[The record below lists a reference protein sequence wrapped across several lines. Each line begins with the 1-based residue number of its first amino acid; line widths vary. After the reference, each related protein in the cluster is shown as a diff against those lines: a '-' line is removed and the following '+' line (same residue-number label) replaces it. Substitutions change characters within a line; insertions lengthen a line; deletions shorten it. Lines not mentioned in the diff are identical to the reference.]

1 MEHED
6 PRRDFLVRMA
16 GLGGVLPFVPQPQAK
31 AKPPVYGSVI
41 NVREHG
47 AAGNGRNFDTR
58 PIQAAIEQCAQNG
71 GGTLYFPAGEYLCGT
86 LRLRSR
92 ICLYL
97 DAGAKLMG
105 SSSLQDYPEIVPGI
119 RSYTDNYT
127 DKSLIYG
134 ERLEDISIQGSGT
147 IDGQGA
153 SFKGPYKLR
162 PYMIRFIESRNIRVE
177 GVTLQNS
184 PMWVQ
189 HYLACED
196 VLISGIRV
204 RSRVNENNDGIDIDC
219 CDRVRIA
226 DCDISTGDDG
236 IALKSSSP
244 LVTRNVVISNCIVSS
259 ECNAIKLGT
268 ESNGGFRNVLISNCS
283 IYNTRLAGLA
293 LEIVDGG
300 ILDSVAVS
308 GIVMDQ
314 VGAPVFMRLGD
325 RGRAH
330 EATGRRPGIGRMRNV
345 SISHLIVN
353 GASDIGCAIAGL
365 PDHPI
370 ENVSLENARMYFK
383 GGGLKED
390 AHRPIPELPGEYPE
404 FDMFDRLPAYA
415 LFGRHIQNL
424 RLSNI
429 ATAFDQSESRPAL
442 SFEDIEG
449 LDLDGFRVAAPH
461 SDETALKFHQVRDCL
476 IRGGRLIGRAP
487 AFLQLSGERSADVTL
502 IGNDF
507 SKTMKP
513 VEVAPN
519 VPKDCAFLVSNR

>member
-6 PRRDFLVRMA
+6 PRRDFLIRMA
-16 GLGGVLPFVPQPQAK
+16 GLGGALPFGPQVQGR
-31 AKPPVYGSVI
+31 AKPPAYGSVVNI
-41 NVREHG
+41 REHG
-47 AAGNGRNFDTR
+47 ASGNGRNFDTKS
-58 PIQAAIEQCAQNG
+58 IQAVIDQCAESG
-71 GGTLYFPAGEYLCGT
+71 GGTVYFPAGEYLSGT

-97 DAGAKLMG
+97 DAGAKLLG
-105 SSSLQDYPEIVPGI
+105 SSSLQDYPELVPGI

-127 DKSLIYG
+127 DKSLLYG
-134 ERLEDISIQGSGT
+134 ERIEDISIQGPGT

-162 PYMIRFIESRNIRVE
+162 PYLMRFIECRNVRVD

-184 PMWVQ
+184 AMWVQ

-204 RSRVNENNDGIDIDC
+204 RSRTNENNDGIDIDC
-219 CDRVRIA
+219 CDRVRIS

-236 IALKSSSP
+236 IVLKSSSP
-244 LVTRNVVISNCIVSS
+244 MVTRNVTITNCIVSS

-268 ESNGGFRNVLISNCS
+268 ESNGGFRNVVISNCS
-283 IYNTRLAGLA
+283 IYNTRMAGLA

-300 ILDSVAVS
+300 ILDGVTIS

-330 EATGRRPGIGRMRNV
+330 ESTGRRPGIGRMRNI
-345 SISHLIVN
+345 SINHLLVN

-365 PDHPI
+365 PDHQI
-370 ENVSLENARMYFK
+370 ENVTLENARLYFK

-390 AHRPIPELPGEYPE
+390 AHRQIPELPGEYPE

-415 LFGRHIQNL
+415 LFGRHVRYL

-429 ATAFDQSESRPAL
+429 TTGFDQSESRPAL
-442 SFEDIEG
+442 SLEDVEG
-449 LDLDGFRVAAPH
+449 VDVDGLRVAVPR
-461 SDETALKFHQVRDCL
+461 SDEPLITFHQVRDGF
-476 IRGGRLIGRAP
+476 IRGGRLAGPAS
-487 AFLQLSGERSADVTL
+487 AFLRVSGERSADITL
-502 IGNDF
+502 MGNDF
-507 SKTMKP
+507 SKVLKP
-513 VEVAPN
+513 VETVPN
-519 VPKDCAFLVSNR
+519 VPKDCVFMAANR